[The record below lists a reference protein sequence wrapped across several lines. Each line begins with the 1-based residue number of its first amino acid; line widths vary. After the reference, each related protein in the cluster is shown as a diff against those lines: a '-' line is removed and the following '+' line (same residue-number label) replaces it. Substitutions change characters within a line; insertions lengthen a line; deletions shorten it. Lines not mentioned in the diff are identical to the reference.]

1 MIEVCRRCLL
11 FGFILFSIIYYF
23 DFVIVWV
30 MVKFIIEEIF
40 IFVLLDYYIFIS
52 KVYCIMI
59 LGYLI

>member
-1 MIEVCRRCLL
+1 MIEVCRGCLL
-11 FGFILFSIIYYF
+11 FRFILFSIIYYF